1 MVSTTWGWKINQSAR
16 QWNHLVIKF
25 IIKLNYDKENENF
38 HSFSVSSQIYE
49 IISWG
54 NLFGHNYIIRLYFQR
69 MRRIKN
75 NLIFLR
81 KKKSFIYLNLPLEKI
96 VILQQIK
103 SYQGKYSSKHRHID
117 IYTFLQN

>member
-81 KKKSFIYLNLPLEKI
+81 KKKIIYLFKFALRKNCN
-96 VILQQIK
+96 
-103 SYQGKYSSKHRHID
+103 SS
-117 IYTFLQN
+117 TN